1 MNYLKTFPEAILP
14 NKKQLRA
21 RTNLMTQAIRFI
33 ILNIK
38 MIRMIFK
45 GHH

>member
-1 MNYLKTFPEAILP
+1 MSNAVTFPNAKMPSKRE
-14 NKKQLRA
+14 LRA
-21 RTNLMTQAIRFI
+21 RTNLAIQLWRFI

-38 MIRMIFK
+38 MIKMVSK